1 MFSLKL
7 WIGPLLLLIVGGLML
22 TLGSSLLYEL
32 LVPPHEAIL
41 DANRVAANGFLQT
54 DSERSLTA
62 AALPTADPAVRAF
75 VLNPPSEGEAPPAL
89 KEALLSVDSSRLGRP
104 DFAVLLNKEGKV
116 ILTAGTATG
125 VPPDASAL
133 PWARDALTG
142 QLGDALHRGPD
153 GAPFH
158 LASAPLVDNGVPA
171 GVVAMAWALDVDF
184 VNRAEKAL
192 TTGAVLFDND
202 KVIHGRT
209 GVDDATLA
217 AVRKSGSA
225 GLAETEIPVPGLP
238 FLVPNA
244 NRYLGKS
251 VSLYRGDKS
260 LELLLVEDRNSTIR
274 ALVWAQA
281 GTVGITLLLFLLLVV
296 LVLSVLKSIRRPM
309 DVITEH
315 LSQYAQGTQTG
326 IIPEASLSGPFVRLA
341 KQINMILQAPAPG
354 SAPRPGTAPI
364 TNPSGIPAMQSP
376 NSNPSLPNP
385 ASAPSSS
392 SIPIPPTPPPQ
403 AEVTFD
409 GIPGLGADDPPPPQT
424 PPPATP
430 PPTPPHTNPDEQ
442 IAPVAQAPVS
452 DELASSA
459 LAGLFDDGGGAD
471 PLAAFRVEAQPTP
484 PPAPA
489 PTPPPAA
496 SSGSADDYNPEA
508 TVMFQVPEEL
518 IQESAQASQASQPPV
533 QAAPPTP
540 PPAAPVEDRTVVA
553 QVPQEL
559 LSKAAPKV
567 NVAEQEQAHYKEVF
581 QDFLRTRQECGE
593 DTSDLTYD
601 RFVAKLMKNRQAI
614 MEKYKCKSVRFQVYV
629 KGSKAALRALPVR
642 E

>member
-41 DANRVAANGFLQT
+41 DANRVAATGFLQT

-62 AALPTADPAVRAF
+62 AALPTADAAVRAY
-75 VLNPPSEGEAPPAL
+75 VANPPAEGEAPPAL

-116 ILTAGTATG
+116 ILSAGTASG

-142 QLGDALHRGPD
+142 QLGDALHRGPE
-153 GAPFH
+153 GTPFH
-158 LASAPLVDNGVPA
+158 LAAAPLVDGGAPA
-171 GVVAMAWALDVDF
+171 GVVALAWALDADF
-184 VNRAEKAL
+184 VKRAETAL
-192 TTGAVLFDND
+192 STGVVLFDND

-209 GVDDATLA
+209 NVDDATLA
-217 AVRKSGSA
+217 AVRKTGAA
-225 GLAETEIPVPGLP
+225 GVAETEIPVPGLP
-238 FLVPNA
+238 FLLPSA
-244 NRYLGKS
+244 DRYLGKS
-251 VSLYRGDKS
+251 VSLYQGDKS

-296 LVLSVLKSIRRPM
+296 LVLSVIKSIRRPM

-341 KQINMILQAPAPG
+341 KQINMILQAPTPG

-364 TNPSGIPAMQSP
+364 TNPSGIPAIPTS
-376 NSNPSLPNP
+376 SPSLPNP
-385 ASAPSSS
+385 ASTPSNS

-403 AEVTFD
+403 GDVTFD
-409 GIPGLGADDPPPPQT
+409 GIPGLGADDAPPPT
-424 PPPATP
+424 VPPVSQATP
-430 PPTPPHTNPDEQ
+430 PPTPPHTNPDDQ

-471 PLAAFRVEAQPTP
+471 PLAAFRVESQPTP
-484 PPAPA
+484 PPPA
-489 PTPPPAA
+489 ATPPPPP

-518 IQESAQASQASQPPV
+518 IQESAQASQASQPPT
-533 QAAPPTP
+533 QATPP

-567 NVAEQEQAHYKEVF
+567 NVAEQEQAHFKEVY